1 MAQRTGALWA
11 QVRGRL
17 PRERDAA
24 AGGQCG
30 GGARDRPAAAGAGGP
45 GRRGAPLDS
54 PPHTHHQQQ
63 PLPHTNARAHTNNN
77 SPCPTQTH
85 AHTPPPPPEQKDEKP
100 RPLLATAP
108 LPVTRLHPHADAVTR
123 LDPNKPP
130 RPGGLR
136 LRLRRRGRAP
146 GAHHLP
152 PFPPPPLPPQP
163 SAPTACCTQSFGR
176 WRLLPVSVHI
186 LRPARSASSGAGGGR
201 GGEA

>member
-1 MAQRTGALWA
+1 VAQRTGALWA

-108 LPVTRLHPHADAVTR
+108 LPVTRLHPHAAAVTR

-152 PFPPPPLPPQP
+152 PFPPP
-163 SAPTACCTQSFGR
+163 SPTLSPN
-176 WRLLPVSVHI
+176 RLLHPKLWALATVASERAHPPPRA
-186 LRPARSASSGAGGGR
+186 LRVVGGGR
-201 GGEA
+201 GAGR